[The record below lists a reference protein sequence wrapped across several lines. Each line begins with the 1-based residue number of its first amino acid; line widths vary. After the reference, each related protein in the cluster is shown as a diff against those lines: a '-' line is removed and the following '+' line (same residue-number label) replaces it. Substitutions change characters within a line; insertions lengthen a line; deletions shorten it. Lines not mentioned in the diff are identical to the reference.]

1 MDQNP
6 PQGDNRYRTHRS
18 VKCYVAELTV
28 GTGGGTWYV
37 NQSAQRVIYLF
48 PGNVEKVVYKNR
60 FYPLQPRERLVEI
73 AQRHLA
79 LDGTVMVGGMPIY
92 PGDND
97 QAFEPYPFIDVTN
110 PTEHARFNAI
120 IAARG

>member
-1 MDQNP
+1 MDQTP

-48 PGNVEKVVYKNR
+48 PGGVEKVVYKNR
-60 FYPLQPRERLVEI
+60 FYPLQPRERLIEI

-79 LDGTVMVGGMPIY
+79 LGGTIMIGGKPFY
-92 PGDND
+92 AHGQD
-97 QAFEPYPFIDVTN
+97 QTFDPYPFIDVT
-110 PTEHARFNAI
+110 PREDHARFEAI